1 LTREGGDALGVAAG
15 RTAFCVLALVVGLLA
30 PVVAK
35 ACPGQFIFS
44 DNFTTMDPAWG
55 KPDVAA
61 FVTPNHAFGLAA
73 TSDKT
78 NGRLYTKNA
87 FGDVD
92 ICVNMFVSM
101 TASADDIGGLV
112 FWASDDNNYYFLAI
126 TGDGRYAVLRDSGGK
141 WSTAVALTK
150 TNALVP
156 GKTKANTLQIGL
168 VGNEATITINGQQVG
183 SFKGAPP
190 ANGGYIGLRVAAG
203 ARGVT
208 AWGFFNLSVTDPT
221 QPASGSAASG
231 STAPKT
237 LPPPALAA
245 LPTPTSAPPAPTV
258 NTCTGQPVYA
268 DNFQSFDA
276 SAWGPI
282 DNMSLTVNSGQGA
295 ALILATNGGGA
306 NIRFNTR
313 SFAQNIDVC
322 VSLSLAANGNTVNG
336 GGLIFWAS
344 DNKNYYALMITGAG
358 TFSVFQQNNGQWTIP
373 TPWTKSNALK
383 TGVNVYNELQV
394 NLAGNNATIVI
405 NGQQVTSVA
414 AQPSPT
420 ANYLGLISEAGPN
433 KGVAWMFAQFS
444 VTNPGSA
451 AASDGGGAG
460 LTPASAP
467 RGGGR

>member
-1 LTREGGDALGVAAG
+1 MGVAGG
-15 RTAFCVLALVVGLLA
+15 RAAFFVLTLVVGLLA

-35 ACPGQFIFS
+35 ACPGQVIFS

-73 TSDKT
+73 TSNKT
-78 NGRLYTKNA
+78 NGRLYTKNV

-92 ICVNMFVSM
+92 VCVNMFVSM

-112 FWASDDNNYYFLAI
+112 FWASDENNYYFLAI
-126 TGDGRYAVLRDSGGK
+126 TGDGRYSVLRDSGGK
-141 WSTAVALTK
+141 WSTAVSLTK
-150 TNALVP
+150 TNALVA
-156 GKTKANTLQIGL
+156 GKVKANALQIGL
-168 VGNEATITINGQQVG
+168 VGNEATITINAQQIG
-183 SFKGAPP
+183 SFKGEPP
-190 ANGGYIGLRVAAG
+190 KNGGYIGLRVAAG
-203 ARGVT
+203 AKGVT

-221 QPASGSAASG
+221 QSAAGSAPAASG

-237 LPPPALAA
+237 LPPPAPAA
-245 LPTPTSAPPAPTV
+245 SPMPTSAPPAPTV
-258 NTCTGQPVYA
+258 NTCTGQPIYA

-282 DNMSLTVNSGQGA
+282 NDMTLTVDGAEGA
-295 ALILATNGGGA
+295 ALILATNGGAA
-306 NIRFNTR
+306 NIRYNTR
-313 SFAQNIDVC
+313 NFAQNINVC

-344 DNKNYYALMITGAG
+344 DNKDYYALMITGAG
-358 TFSVFQQNNGQWTIP
+358 TFSVFQQNNGQWTMP
-373 TPWTKSNALK
+373 VAWTKSNALK

-394 NLAGNNATIVI
+394 NLAGNSATIII
-405 NGQQVTSVA
+405 NGQQVASVA
-414 AQPSPT
+414 AQPTPT

-433 KGVAWMFAQFS
+433 KGVAWMFSQFS

-460 LTPASAP
+460 LTPAPAP